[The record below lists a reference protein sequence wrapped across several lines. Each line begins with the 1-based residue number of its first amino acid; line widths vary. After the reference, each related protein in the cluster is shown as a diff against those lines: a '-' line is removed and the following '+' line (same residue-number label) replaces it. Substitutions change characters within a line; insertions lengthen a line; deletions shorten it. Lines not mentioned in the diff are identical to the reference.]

1 MCISRLVRRAGRS
14 LNVLCTFNLRFVLT
28 GTFLCKAPQLLLLL
42 PNFCLKAVRILI
54 TEDRTVFKKLFTGIT
69 DDQYQ
74 MTNCYVPR
82 QIFRNH

>member
-54 TEDRTVFKKLFTGIT
+54 TEDSLQKTI
-69 DDQYQ
+69 YWH
-74 MTNCYVPR
+74 Y
-82 QIFRNH
+82 